1 LVLRVNQFTVYG
13 DIKNALTI
21 GMQNDALTQ
30 FLQLSR
36 QTVRFGSVVS
46 LRAVA
51 NFNFHKR
58 AQSLSDRLMLLA
70 SLIQR
75 QPAKACG

>member
-21 GMQNDALTQ
+21 GTQNDVLTQ

-36 QTVRFGSVVS
+36 QTVRFGFVVS

-51 NFNFHKR
+51 NFNFQKR
-58 AQSLSDRLMLLA
+58 AESLSDRLMLFA
-70 SLIQR
+70 SLIQS
-75 QPAKACG
+75 QSAKAFD